1 MTPVFVVDISRTGAI
16 VMPDQDRYDRWK
28 MRLAGKTCELVLRER
43 PVKRSLNQNAYY
55 HVVVNLIADEIGDNP
70 RDVHRDLKAR
80 FLPMG
85 ITSTAKLTRRQ
96 FGAYV
101 EYVIWFAESWL
112 EMVIPPP
119 DRVLEA
125 IEGTVQPELV
135 SAPRRK
141 RAAA

>member
-1 MTPVFVVDISRTGAI
+1 VTPVFVVDISRTGAI